1 MTNIAHNPRTPASM
15 QADTLAHALEQ
26 VATPAVTAWC
36 WEALAASATLVITP
50 KGQPIRT
57 IITGRRRI
65 TTGAYASRKAGRAFP
80 FEGMNERAFLMH
92 SEVDTAVVDYRA
104 QPFRFEFVLDG
115 EKRTY
120 IADAVRLLDSGVVE
134 VVEIKNDRRFQKD
147 LDYALKLDCVAEVCR
162 QIGWRFRVMYRE
174 ALFEPRICFDN
185 VQDVQSWRLANY
197 GETDVYCVL
206 DRLDACGGSQA
217 LGSLADLIGGRPV
230 GMAKLKAM
238 MVGRI
243 VRIDLSERLSIDSE
257 VVAVTTQTPAGRLEA
272 VQ

>member
-1 MTNIAHNPRTPASM
+1 MTDIAHDARTPAAM
-15 QADTLAHALEQ
+15 RANTLAHALDQ
-26 VATPAVTAWC
+26 VATPAATAWC

-65 TTGAYASRKAGRAFP
+65 TTGSYASRKAGRAFP

-92 SEVDTAVVDYRA
+92 SEVHTSVVDYRA

-115 EKRTY
+115 QKRTY
-120 IADAVRLLDSGVVE
+120 IADAVRLLDDGAVE
-134 VVEIKNDRRFQKD
+134 VVEIKNDRRFLKD
-147 LDYALKLDCVAEVCR
+147 PEYALKLDAVAVVCR
-162 QIGWRFRVMYRE
+162 QIGWRFRIIYR
-174 ALFEPRICFDN
+174 ADLFEPATLFDN

-197 GETDVYCVL
+197 GQADVFRVL
-206 DRLDACGGSQA
+206 DRLEAFGSQA
-217 LGSLADLIGGRPV
+217 IGSLADLIDSRPV

-243 VRIDLSERLSIDSE
+243 VRIDLSEQLSIDSE
-257 VVAVTTQTPAGRLEA
+257 VGTVTSPTAAARQEA

>member
-1 MTNIAHNPRTPASM
+1 MTNIAHNPRTPAVM
-15 QADTLAHALEQ
+15 QVETLAHALEQ
-26 VATPAVTAWC
+26 VATPAATAWC

-147 LDYALKLDCVAEVCR
+147 PDYALKLDCVAEVCR
-162 QIGWRFRVMYRE
+162 QIGWCFRVMYRE
-174 ALFEPRICFDN
+174 ALFEPRIIFDN
-185 VQDVQSWRLANY
+185 VQDIQSWRLASY
-197 GETDVYCVL
+197 GETDVYRVL
-206 DRLDACGGSQA
+206 DRLEAYGSQA
-217 LGSLADLIGGRPV
+217 LGSLADLICGRPV

-257 VVAVTTQTPAGRLEA
+257 VVAVTSQTPAGRLEA

>member
-1 MTNIAHNPRTPASM
+1 M
-15 QADTLAHALEQ
+15 QAETLAHALEQ
-26 VATPAVTAWC
+26 VATPAATAWC

-162 QIGWRFRVMYRE
+162 QIGWRFRVIYRE
-174 ALFEPRICFDN
+174 ALFEPRIRFDN

-197 GETDVYCVL
+197 GETDVYRVL
-206 DRLDACGGSQA
+206 DRLDAYGSHA
-217 LGSLADLIGGRPV
+217 LGSLADLTGGRPV

-243 VRIDLSERLSIDSE
+243 VHIDLSERLSIDSE
-257 VVAVTTQTPAGRLEA
+257 VVAVSSQSTAGLLEA

>member
-1 MTNIAHNPRTPASM
+1 MTNVAHIPRPPAIM

-104 QPFRFEFVLDG
+104 QPFRFEFVFDG

-162 QIGWRFRVMYRE
+162 QIGWRFRVIYRE
-174 ALFEPRICFDN
+174 ALFEPRVRFDN

-197 GETDVYCVL
+197 GETDVYRVL
-206 DRLDACGGSQA
+206 DRLEACGSHA
-217 LGSLADLIGGRPV
+217 LGSLADLIDGRPI

-257 VVAVTTQTPAGRLEA
+257 VVAVTSQTLTGRLEV